1 MNGSIDR
8 LLQSALALAAL
19 GGAAAAFAYSFII
32 NDSQPQ
38 PNGTGLPV
46 KWPAGTIPLRL
57 MLGDTANLQD
67 GASFNQSASTAAQ
80 TWNAVLGSA
89 QLTTTFVSGS
99 PGSGNGLNE
108 LAFAST
114 IFGRDFEENTLA
126 VTTGRQS
133 GNERAE
139 ADVIF
144 NTRHT
149 WNSYR
154 GNRQAGVV
162 DIQRVA
168 LHELGHVLGL
178 DHPNENSQQ
187 VDAIMNSRITD
198 RFELS
203 PDDIEGAQSLYG
215 PPGVPANDNFASA
228 TVLTLNSDGTLSVKG
243 HNTNATKEANE
254 PSHANDEG
262 NAQNANPGGRSVW
275 WRWTAPSS
283 ASITM
288 DTRGSYFDT
297 LLGIHTGNSVGNLTR
312 VTGDDDITAGVVQA
326 SSVTFNTVAGTT
338 YHIAVDGFNNND
350 GNGADNGGITL
361 NLSFSGNVNSPP
373 AITIQPGSVTRSV
386 GQIAA
391 FSVTATGATPL
402 NYQWHFNNA
411 PISGATSNT
420 HSISSVTT
428 AHAGAYHVVVSNS
441 AGSVTSDTAT
451 LTVTTPPPS
460 SGGGGGGGGGAPSLW
475 FLALL
480 AALGLARKLRLGN

>member
-1 MNGSIDR
+1 M
-8 LLQSALALAAL
+8 LALF
-19 GGAAAAFAYSFII
+19 GMAAAAFAYTFII
-32 NDSQPQ
+32 NDGDGTSQRP
-38 PNGTGLPV
+38 GTGLPI
-46 KWPAGTIPLRL
+46 KWPAGHIRLKL
-57 MLGDTANLQD
+57 MLGDTANLHD
-67 GASFNQSASTAAQ
+67 GSSFNQSAHTAAQ

-89 QLTTTFVSGS
+89 QFQTTFAT
-99 PGSGNGLNE
+99 GNPTDNNDLNE
-108 LAFAST
+108 LGFAST
-114 IFGRDFEENTLA
+114 IFGRDFEKNTLA
-126 VTTGRQS
+126 VTTGYSS
-133 GNERAE
+133 GNERIE
-139 ADVIF
+139 SDVIF
-144 NTRHT
+144 NTSYS
-149 WNSYR
+149 WDSYR
-154 GNRQAGVV
+154 GNRPATLPDRTV
-162 DIQRVA
+162 DLQRVA

-178 DHPNENSQQ
+178 DHPDENSQQ